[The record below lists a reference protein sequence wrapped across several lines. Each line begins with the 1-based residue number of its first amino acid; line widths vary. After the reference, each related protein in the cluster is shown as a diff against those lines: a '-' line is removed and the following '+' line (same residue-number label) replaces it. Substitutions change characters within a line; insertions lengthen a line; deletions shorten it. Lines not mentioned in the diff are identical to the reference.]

1 MKNYFERIVS
11 KLITRVFDKPLQP
24 PTSKELELIEEL
36 KANFRDLLV
45 KNQKDHHISGGMWAD
60 NIRYLSDLINTRNP
74 REFLRWDVIRET
86 MFVGNAE
93 YISKELKFLKNLP
106 DWENRWQNAIKESHV
121 GHPPPYWRHLQ
132 SSGNLIHNAYHLAQ
146 FEAKTGVPNNSAGF
160 VFEFGGGYGSLC
172 RLFHNLNFSEKY
184 VIFDLPVFS
193 ALQRFFLKSIGITVH
208 SADSFKMAKAGV
220 VCVSNLE
227 QLKTIISNHIEV
239 GNSMFIATWSMSETP
254 VSLRESILPI
264 ILNFDRFLIAYQDK
278 FEGVNNKDF
287 FNNWM
292 NTKNNNIKWYNWEI
306 EHLPNNFYLV
316 GKRVN
321 R

>member
-1 MKNYFERIVS
+1 MKNYIERAVS
-11 KLITRVFDKPLQP
+11 KLLTAISDKPLQP
-24 PTSKELELIEEL
+24 PTNKELILIEEL
-36 KANFRDLLV
+36 KADFRDLLV
-45 KNQKDHHISGGMWAD
+45 KNQIDHSISECAWVD
-60 NIRYLSDLINTRNP
+60 NVKHLSNLINTCDP

-106 DWENRWQNAIKESHV
+106 DWKNSWQNAIKESHV
-121 GHPPPYWRHLQ
+121 GHPPPYCRYPQ
-132 SSGNLIHNAYHLAQ
+132 SSGNLIHNAYHLGQ
-146 FEAKTGVPNNSAGF
+146 FEAKTGISLSSARF

-172 RLFHNLNFSEKY
+172 RLFHNLNFSGKY

-193 ALQRFFLKSIGITVH
+193 ALQQFYLKSIDITVH
-208 SADSFKMAKAGV
+208 STDSFKTAKDGV

-227 QLKTIISNHIEV
+227 QLKTIIPSHIEV

-264 ILNFDRFLIAYQDK
+264 ILNFDRFLLAYQYR
-278 FEGVNNKDF
+278 FGEVNNKDF

-292 NTKNNNIKWYNWEI
+292 NAWNNIKWYNWEI
-306 EHLPNNFYLV
+306 EHLPNNFYLM
-316 GKRVN
+316 GKRISV
-321 R
+321 